1 MHAEKNAA
9 SVEVLLYWVDNYLL
23 NDNVGPFEKRL
34 FDWWIGE
41 GFFCVSNFKNTDTGV
56 SAELILLLGD
66 SIYDIIRSLENDNSK
81 YSLNDSV
88 QRKMDE
94 GWDLSLKIPPSHYY
108 VKDTENNRVLIMRL
122 LRDNIRNF
130 EILKFIT
137 KEDCGVHIIKSVV
150 INVIRN
156 KKQGNIEK
164 EGI

>member
-1 MHAEKNAA
+1 MLAEKNAA

-81 YSLNDSV
+81 YSLNDADTVASV
-88 QRKMDE
+88 ALSE
-94 GWDLSLKIPPSHYY
+94 GALNPFMATRDSYSPFLS
-108 VKDTENNRVLIMRL
+108 TQ
-122 LRDNIRNF
+122 
-130 EILKFIT
+130 T
-137 KEDCGVHIIKSVV
+137 A
-150 INVIRN
+150 
-156 KKQGNIEK
+156 QA
-164 EGI
+164 